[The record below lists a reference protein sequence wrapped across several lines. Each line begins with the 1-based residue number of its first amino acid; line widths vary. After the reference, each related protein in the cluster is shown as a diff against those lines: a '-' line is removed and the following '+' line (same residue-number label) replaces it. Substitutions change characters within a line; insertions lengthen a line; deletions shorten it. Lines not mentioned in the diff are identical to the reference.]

1 MINGR
6 NHWLLRQPDQVN
18 TIDPWPGGHEVIAS
32 PVIRQTKME
41 EPQTAVSPLLQAH
54 QCGILMIDGMW
65 LFHLCLSDD

>member
-41 EPQTAVSPLLQAH
+41 EPQTAVSPLL
-54 QCGILMIDGMW
+54 GLIYTDGLW
-65 LFHLCLSDD
+65 LKSLFV